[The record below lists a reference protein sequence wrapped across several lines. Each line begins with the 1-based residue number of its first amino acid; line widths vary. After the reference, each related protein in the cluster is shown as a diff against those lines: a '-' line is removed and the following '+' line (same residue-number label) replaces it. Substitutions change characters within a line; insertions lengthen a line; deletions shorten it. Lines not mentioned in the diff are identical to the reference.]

1 MPDAPPLGG
10 PLVDAQWVRAHRDA
24 VHVVDVRWY
33 LDGRSGLDAYF
44 SGHIRGAVWA
54 DTDNDL
60 SGPPGPI
67 VGRHPLPT
75 PERFAAAMSS
85 LGIGNDDTV
94 VAYDDASGSI
104 AARLW
109 WMLDAIGVRAA
120 VLDGGLASWTGDLSR
135 EPVTPE
141 MARFT
146 PRPWPKRRFVEVDE
160 VDDVLQHGVLLDARS
175 FERYSGIE
183 PGIDARAG
191 HIPGARN
198 APWSGNLDSVS
209 GRFLPAEAL
218 RRRYEALGVADGT
231 RVVASC
237 GSGVTACHDLLALRL
252 AGFADTALYAG
263 SWSGWSSDP
272 DRTGRRRR
280 GVMSSPSAADRA
292 TLRRRLGRVGV
303 WLAALGLRVA
313 DEERAA
319 AATIE
324 ELGYPALWFGETP
337 ANKEAFAHAAILL
350 ARPGGSS
357 IATGI
362 ASIYVARRDRHATG
376 GNALAEAYPGRFVLG
391 IGVSHAP
398 MVELRGHDYGK
409 PVAAMREYLDA
420 MDEPE
425 VQPAAAR
432 RAAAG
437 ACSRRCGPRM
447 LELARDRSHGAHP
460 YLVTPRHTALA
471 RDGAR
476 RRPGARAGAGL
487 RARDR
492 PGAGP
497 RDRPRAPER
506 PYLKL
511 PNYVNSWREEG
522 FEDADFADG
531 GSDRLVDA
539 LVAWGDAD
547 AIAERV
553 REHLDAGADHV
564 CLQPVARDLA
574 GALSDL
580 AALAPRVL
588 ALLSRSRPVVP
599 RALAE
604 RRYRS
609 PRCASKGTWP
619 W

>member
-10 PLVDAQWVRAHRDA
+10 PLVDAQWVRAHRAA

-146 PRPWPKRRFVEVDE
+146 PRPWPKSRFVEVDE

-209 GRFLPAEAL
+209 GRFLPAEDL

-237 GSGVTACHDLLALRL
+237 GSGVTSCHDLLALRL
-252 AGFADTALYAG
+252 AGFTDTALYTG

-272 DRTGRRRR
+272 DR
-280 GVMSSPSAADRA
+280 
-292 TLRRRLGRVGV
+292 
-303 WLAALGLRVA
+303 
-313 DEERAA
+313 
-319 AATIE
+319 
-324 ELGYPALWFGETP
+324 
-337 ANKEAFAHAAILL
+337 
-350 ARPGGSS
+350 
-357 IATGI
+357 
-362 ASIYVARRDRHATG
+362 
-376 GNALAEAYPGRFVLG
+376 
-391 IGVSHAP
+391 
-398 MVELRGHDYGK
+398 
-409 PVAAMREYLDA
+409 
-420 MDEPE
+420 
-425 VQPAAAR
+425 PAA
-432 RAAAG
+432 
-437 ACSRRCGPRM
+437 
-447 LELARDRSHGAHP
+447 
-460 YLVTPRHTALA
+460 V
-471 RDGAR
+471 
-476 RRPGARAGAGL
+476 
-487 RARDR
+487 
-492 PGAGP
+492 
-497 RDRPRAPER
+497 
-506 PYLKL
+506 
-511 PNYVNSWREEG
+511 
-522 FEDADFADG
+522 G
-531 GSDRLVDA
+531 G
-539 LVAWGDAD
+539 
-547 AIAERV
+547 E
-553 REHLDAGADHV
+553 
-564 CLQPVARDLA
+564 
-574 GALSDL
+574 
-580 AALAPRVL
+580 
-588 ALLSRSRPVVP
+588 
-599 RALAE
+599 
-604 RRYRS
+604 
-609 PRCASKGTWP
+609 
-619 W
+619 